1 MSDQEIKESEEC
13 KTNNTSR
20 LLTVDQFSQ
29 EYPAFSQGSL
39 RFLIFEAKK
48 NGFDHVLVRIGRRVL
63 LDETRFQEW
72 VDKKRG

>member
-39 RFLIFEAKK
+39 RFLIFEAKT

-63 LDETRFQEW
+63 LDETRFHEW